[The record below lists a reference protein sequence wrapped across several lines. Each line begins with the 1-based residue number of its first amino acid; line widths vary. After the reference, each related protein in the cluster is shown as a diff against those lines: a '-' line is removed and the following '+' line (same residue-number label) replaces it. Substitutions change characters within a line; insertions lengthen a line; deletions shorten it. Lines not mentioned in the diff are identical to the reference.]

1 MISIFISHKKEDGET
16 AALIAKEL
24 NRINVHCY
32 LDLLDTKMTKNGKEL
47 TDHIKNNLNKC
58 TDIIVVMSEITKL
71 SQWVPFEVGMSAQK
85 DMPTATFLQA
95 NVSLPE
101 YLEYWPRLKKPEDIL
116 EYVKTRNEVY
126 LRYDNRGLY
135 ESVQFNTSQ
144 TERFYAKLKERL
156 N

>member
-32 LDLLDTKMTKNGKEL
+32 LDLLDTQMTQNGKEL

-135 ESVQFNTSQ
+135 ESVQSNTSQ

>member
-32 LDLLDTKMTKNGKEL
+32 LDLLDTQMTQNGKAL

>member
-32 LDLLDTKMTKNGKEL
+32 LDLLDTQMTQNGKEL